1 MLINHP
7 AERALNQSPLAR
19 VPVADRFLRAKL
31 LERLRNLR
39 EGRITLVERG
49 EAQNFGPGGGGSGSA
64 MHATIHV
71 NSPRFYRDVA
81 LGGSIGAAESF
92 LDGTWTTD
100 DLTSLFRI
108 LLRNIAVVD
117 QFETGLARIGAAAAR
132 RILNLRRNTV
142 AGSERNIHAHYDLGN
157 EFFRLFLDES
167 LTYSAGIFERE
178 DSTLHEASVAKIDR
192 LCRKL
197 ELQPSD
203 HLVEIGTGWGAL
215 AIHAARE
222 YGCRV
227 TTTTIS
233 RQQYDIAAER
243 IREAGL
249 EGRITLL
256 YEDYRKLTGTF
267 DKLVSVEMIEAVG
280 HEFLGGYFQKCAR
293 LLKPEGMMAIQAI
306 IMAEHRYAQY
316 LRTPDFIQRYVFP
329 GSHIPAMSA
338 LMSATAAGTD
348 LTVMH
353 LEDITPHY
361 ARTLRAWRSNFLNHL
376 DGVRALGYPE
386 RFIRLWDYYFCYCE
400 AGFEERN
407 VLDVQLVL
415 GRPRCRRESIL
426 GTLGRK

>member
-31 LERLRNLR
+31 LERLRALR

-49 EAQNFGPGGGGSGSA
+49 EAHNFGQAASA
-64 MHATIHV
+64 MHATIRI

-81 LGGSIGAAESF
+81 LGGSIGAAEAF
-92 LDGTWTTD
+92 LDGTWTAD
-100 DLTSLFRI
+100 DLPTLFRI
-108 LLRNIAVVD
+108 LLRNLDVVD
-117 QFETGLARIGAAAAR
+117 RFETGLARIGAAAAR

-142 AGSERNIHAHYDLGN
+142 DGSERNIHAHYDLGN
-157 EFFRLFLDES
+157 DFFRLFLDES

-178 DSTLHEASVAKIDR
+178 DATLYDASMAKIDR

-197 ELQPSD
+197 DLQPSD

-233 RQQYDIAAER
+233 RQQHDVAAER
-243 IREAGL
+243 IRAAGL

-280 HEFLGGYFQKCAR
+280 HEFLGEYFRTCAR

-306 IMAEHRYAQY
+306 IMAEHRYGQY

-329 GSHIPAMSA
+329 GSHIPALSA
-338 LMSATAAGTD
+338 LMNATATGTD

-361 ARTLRAWRSNFLNHL
+361 ARTLRAWRANFLDNL
-376 DGVRALGYPE
+376 DRVRALGYPD

-407 VLDVQLVL
+407 VQDIQLVL
-415 GRPRCRRESIL
+415 ARPLCRCESIL
-426 GTLGRK
+426 GTLGRKP